1 MRRGNDGGLF
11 CHILETG
18 AIGSHLFDKYRQS
31 STFFQRQNRLF
42 PSDAHPLFRFVLLR
56 SLFFPEAKR
65 EPEKKAIN
73 PLGQHRRARPS
84 VARTFP
90 AKNILRGFSLKSP
103 AGKNRKR
110 MMEAACPMA
119 CTHPPPP
126 DARKAGSGPPD
137 GLRPN
142 PTPLRFLFFGSFFS
156 FPERKERTGEE
167 SENSRR
173 QSSASGAPVC
183 AARRRNSGFCDSMGS
198 PCTHSGR
205 NRSVQRS
212 RLRRGRGGGGDGA
225 AAMKRA

>member
-31 STFFQRQNRLF
+31 STFFQRQNGLF
-42 PSDAHPLFRFVLLR
+42 SPDTSRCFVLHC
-56 SLFFPEAKR
+56 SLFFPGGEKRTRAKTG
-65 EPEKKAIN
+65 N
-73 PLGQHRRARPS
+73 PIGLARCTHPS
-84 VARTFP
+84 AELTFP
-90 AKNILRGFSLKSP
+90 AKNILRGFSFEKP
-103 AGKNRKR
+103 RREKQETDDG
-110 MMEAACPMA
+110 
-119 CTHPPPP
+119 
-126 DARKAGSGPPD
+126 GGPPD

-212 RLRRGRGGGGDGA
+212 RLQRGRGGGGDGA